1 LNRRA
6 VFPQLL
12 TAVPGPLRG
21 PMNGPDEHGRAGPAA
36 EIANEAGGPKPFNR
50 ALWTYPAGSDTH
62 TDSPKQIFF
71 RQLSVQLLLVRRL
84 IGEPVLWHSGGY
96 SRK

>member
-1 LNRRA
+1 
-6 VFPQLL
+6 
-12 TAVPGPLRG
+12 
-21 PMNGPDEHGRAGPAA
+21 MNGPDEHGRAGPAA
-36 EIANEAGGPKPFNR
+36 EIATEAGGRSHSTERYGPTR
-50 ALWTYPAGSDTH
+50 LASDTH